1 MAVINGVDVEKVK
14 QTQADAKRD
23 ASTAERQPKLIA
35 HWLGASKARVE
46 FGDINVQI
54 GGEGEMRAMQV
65 LLASLA
71 ACDVDVVAM
80 NAALM
85 GLTID
90 KLWIEVTGHF
100 NTQSFY
106 GIENAAGPGYDSIS
120 YIVHIKAPKATP
132 GQMKLLKEKCQKTSP
147 VGDSLAKSIPLTFD
161 IKAE

>member
-1 MAVINGVDVEKVK
+1 MIINGVDVEKVK
-14 QTQADAKRD
+14 QTQAEAKSD
-23 ASTAERQPKLIA
+23 ASTAERQPKLTA
-35 HWLGASKARVE
+35 HWLGASETRVD
-46 FGDINVQI
+46 FGDISIKI

-80 NAALM
+80 NASLM
-85 GLTID
+85 GLAID

-120 YIVHIKAPKATP
+120 YLVHIKAPKITP
-132 GQMKLLKEKCQKTSP
+132 EQMEELKEKCEKTSP
-147 VGDSLAKSIPLTFD
+147 VGDTLTKSVPLTFD